1 MTTLTAVPAFVPASE
16 GASISSYLSSPA
28 PEDSAGSPASQGS
41 GEPVADATSTTT
53 EDTSAQQASHR
64 LGGNGGRRAEAAPAS
79 RKKALAWQISAG
91 VLILGLA
98 GAVAYLWKTVSQQ
111 EILLTSLDT
120 AFRSGQLDSLPQ
132 RIQALEEKQQQYLP
146 LAQAQTWRDEDG
158 LTRKTLET
166 QATQLVKDSESLRTY
181 VTALA
186 TQQDSLKQLTD
197 ALSSRLDEQVSR
209 IDALSAWKAQR
220 EEKTAATAVKP
231 SAPRTR
237 EAPGTPSPAV
247 KKNAVSRALP
257 PPFVL
262 TGVERRG
269 GQSYAVVL
277 PAGSGSDW
285 SQLQMLSPGESYRG
299 WTLVSTD
306 GNRAAFKVNGHIQ
319 QLTP

>member
-1 MTTLTAVPAFVPASE
+1 MTTLTAVPAFVPAGE
-16 GASISSYLSSPA
+16 GASISSYLNSPD

-41 GEPVADATSTTT
+41 DEPVADT

-64 LGGNGGRRAEAAPAS
+64 LGGNGGRRAEPTVPS
-79 RKKALAWQISAG
+79 RKKTPALVWQISAV

-98 GAVAYLWKTVSQQ
+98 GAVAYLWQTVSQQ

-146 LAQAQTWRDEDG
+146 VTQAQTWRDEDG
-158 LTRKTLET
+158 LARKALET
-166 QATQLVKDSESLRTY
+166 QVTQLVKDSESLRTD

-247 KKNAVSRALP
+247 KKNTVSRALP

-262 TGVERRG
+262 TGV
-269 GQSYAVVL
+269 
-277 PAGSGSDW
+277 
-285 SQLQMLSPGESYRG
+285 
-299 WTLVSTD
+299 
-306 GNRAAFKVNGHIQ
+306 
-319 QLTP
+319 